1 MIASSM
7 IASSRLC
14 LTAGLM
20 LVAALTAFAGDVK
33 VVANPSVRTS
43 SISIAEL
50 RTVFLLQRKTLKE
63 GSSVEPVLGR
73 KGATT
78 DAFMKRY
85 LNRDS
90 EEVRTYYQGLVF
102 TGKGSMPKQLNSD
115 ADIVAYVARTK
126 GAIGY
131 VSSDSNTDPV
141 KVLAV
146 TEDAIAERTLVK
158 RIEPEYPETLH
169 RLGIGG
175 SVRLEVTI
183 SAKGG
188 VESVAVLGGNPI
200 LAEVAAK
207 AAKQWVYSVSP
218 SSSKIEVVVPFDPH
232 H

>member
-1 MIASSM
+1 M

-14 LTAGLM
+14 LTAGFM
-20 LVAALTAFAGDVK
+20 LIEALTAFAGDVK
-33 VVANPSVRTS
+33 VIANPSVRTS

-73 KGATT
+73 NGVTT
-78 DAFMKRY
+78 EAFMKRY
-85 LNRDS
+85 LKRDS

-115 ADIVAYVARTK
+115 AEIVAYVARTK

-131 VSSDSNTDPV
+131 VSSDSNTDQV

-146 TEDAIAERTLVK
+146 TEDAIPQRTLVK
-158 RIEPEYPETLH
+158 RIEPEYPETLQ

-183 SAKGG
+183 SPKGA

-200 LAEVAAK
+200 LAETAAK
-207 AAKQWVYSVSP
+207 AAKQWLYSA
-218 SSSKIEVVVPFDPH
+218 SSSSTKIEIVVPFDPH